1 MIYSEKNTN
10 FDLDKKIRRD
20 LKDFEMSQNKK
31 VIFGS
36 TIGSISRGIH
46 NQNSDYDVRFLFLE
60 GDLSFSNKS
69 NWHNEKLIRHRVYD
83 KSSLCNCIPLWDMN
97 AFLNFINEPYID
109 RKISYKLF
117 HNVIWTFYSPYAFDP
132 FGIQQVVKDFLNTDV
147 NRKYEFSYHL
157 NEAYVYKEKF
167 LLEHDFKSFIYA
179 LHHFLSSFYI
189 YKFKA
194 LPSTDIHHLY
204 QILNE
209 KDKNMIEG
217 INLKYKKN
225 DVQLRNKEILKLL
238 EILHYYSS
246 QFPIESNDINFEIA
260 KSNNFPQLQKTLSD
274 IISSFS
280 ITKSYINNI

>member
-1 MIYSEKNTN
+1 MK
-10 FDLDKKIRRD
+10 
-20 LKDFEMSQNKK
+20 
-31 VIFGS
+31 
-36 TIGSISRGIH
+36 
-46 NQNSDYDVRFLFLE
+46 
-60 GDLSFSNKS
+60 
-69 NWHNEKLIRHRVYD
+69 
-83 KSSLCNCIPLWDMN
+83 
-97 AFLNFINEPYID
+97 
-109 RKISYKLF
+109 
-117 HNVIWTFYSPYAFDP
+117 
-132 FGIQQVVKDFLNTDV
+132 
-147 NRKYEFSYHL
+147 
-157 NEAYVYKEKF
+157 EAYAYKEKF

-194 LPSTDIHHLY
+194 LPSTDIHHLF

-209 KDKNMIEG
+209 KDKNMIKG
-217 INLKYKKN
+217 INSIYKKN

-274 IISSFS
+274 IITSFS